1 VKGEI
6 VHEYAVERNLTAHH
20 MKMIPGK
27 DEAVVITK
35 DYTIEIISFTDKVS
49 TRYTTAKRSVKC
61 G

>member
-1 VKGEI
+1 
-6 VHEYAVERNLTAHH
+6 VHEYVVEKNLTAHH

-49 TRYTTAKRSVKC
+49 TRYLHNGQEECVKC